1 MTRFGAMLAPATVAA
16 CIALSSGSAP
26 ASADSP
32 VPQAGTSCS
41 AALSGAMT
49 ALPDRGGYLVCQGE
63 PNASNNWV
71 PVVEPF
77 PPNDKWLS
85 YGPAMTLHGEGLRN
99 PNLSSGQWTAT
110 PQDPG
115 ATCTAEQVTVV
126 RAGVVAP
133 PEVSAGE
140 QGQPLSLEVL
150 PRLFSIKLSGDCL
163 WSQDQVAGADR

>member
-1 MTRFGAMLAPATVAA
+1 MRRFSAMVAPATFAA
-16 CIALSSGSAP
+16 CLALPWGSAT
-26 ASADSP
+26 ASADTL
-32 VPQAGTSCS
+32 VPQAGTPCP
-41 AALSGAMT
+41 AALSGTMT
-49 ALPDRGGYLVCQGE
+49 ALPDRGGYLACQGE
-63 PNASNNWV
+63 PNAPNSWV

-110 PQDPG
+110 PQDP
-115 ATCTAEQVTVV
+115 AEKCTAEQITVV

-133 PEVSAGE
+133 PEISAGE
-140 QGQPLSLEVL
+140 PGQPLSLQVL

-163 WSQDQVAGADR
+163 WSQSQGAGAGA